1 MQQTQRKAGPP
12 PPLAIPTSNIP
23 AGLSSPVQLSLPP
36 LDRSISDSSTRTRT
50 QTAPSPGG
58 PPPSPGGSA
67 PTGGWLSKWGFS
79 PSQSESAKS
88 ASPAGRGGVVGG
100 SEIPRSA
107 LGQLAATGSTPN
119 LPGALESAAH
129 IRSHGPSQSTSAAD
143 PTQAAAVAALKS
155 SLAEAHTL
163 STSLAKELAA
173 VKDAK
178 ASLEG
183 ELEDLTGQLFE
194 EANLLVA
201 EERQRAAAREDEA
214 NEARRE
220 REVMRQ
226 TVQVVEE
233 DCRVLRETVARLEG
247 AAPSKRIPL
256 KKGSN
261 RSLRS
266 DLSAADGTTLP
277 VSPWAEDDDA
287 GAAAAVGEERAN

>member
-1 MQQTQRKAGPP
+1 M
-12 PPLAIPTSNIP
+12 
-23 AGLSSPVQLSLPP
+23 
-36 LDRSISDSSTRTRT
+36 
-50 QTAPSPGG
+50 PG
-58 PPPSPGGSA
+58 S
-67 PTGGWLSKWGFS
+67 
-79 PSQSESAKS
+79 
-88 ASPAGRGGVVGG
+88 
-100 SEIPRSA
+100 
-107 LGQLAATGSTPN
+107 
-119 LPGALESAAH
+119 LESAAH
-129 IRSHGPSQSTSAAD
+129 VRLHRASATD
-143 PTQAAAVAALKS
+143 SSQAAAVTALKA

-226 TVQVVEE
+226 TVKVVEE
-233 DCRVLRETVARLEG
+233 DCRVLREMVESMRLQQE
-247 AAPSKRIPL
+247 PTKRIPL

-261 RSLRS
+261 LSLRS
-266 DLSAADGTTLP
+266 NLSAADAISEMP
-277 VSPWAEDDDA
+277 VSPWAEEDNASAASDA
-287 GAAAAVGEERAN
+287 RLSALMNSGLTLPTPGLPNADVAITLQACPLMAMTDRR